1 MFMTMFKKEFLN
13 HLLGFRFA
21 ISAALCL
28 LLMVMSVIV
37 LTGDYIARRGDYQ
50 RNMSAYRSEAE
61 QQGSYFGLSREGTKV
76 DRPPAKLQIPAY
88 GLEKDPDKTAAV
100 RTAGAPK
107 VLHELYMNPLLSLF
121 PVADVLFVVATVLS
135 LLAFVI
141 SYDAVS
147 GEREEE
153 TIKLLMSYS
162 VPRARLILAKWLG
175 GYVSLA
181 VPFLISAAIGSVIIL
196 LWNVDFGAED
206 WMALGLLV
214 GLSLLFL
221 AATFSIGL
229 FVSCMCRYSST
240 SITVLIL
247 VWVVFV
253 LVVPNMSPYVAA
265 ETEPVVPFSAVESE
279 IAQETGQARER
290 LYSKMRGH
298 RRGGGRSFRRGGP
311 EADAARQ
318 KFMEEMLK
326 ARKEMMAEVD
336 KIEQGKL
343 RRFTIDQNRQ
353 VNATKKISRI
363 SPIAAYVYAATDIAS
378 TGTRK
383 QEHFF
388 QLLQEYQREFKQ
400 YVDEKTSA
408 IDFRKGFRSF
418 HGGDQNY
425 DVSDMPTFTY
435 QEEPF
440 TRRLTYSMW
449 DVIVL
454 VAYTIGFFFAS
465 YVGFM
470 RAELL

>member
-1 MFMTMFKKEFLN
+1 MFKKEFLN
-13 HLLGFRFA
+13 HLLGFRFV

-37 LTGDYIARRGDYQ
+37 LTGDYIARRDDYQ

-61 QQGSYFGLSREGTKV
+61 QQGSYFGLSRDGTKV

-100 RTAGAPK
+100 RTAGAPR

-135 LLAFVI
+135 LLAFVV

-206 WMALGLLV
+206 WMSLGLLV

-229 FVSCMCRYSST
+229 FVSCICRYSST

-253 LVVPNMSPYVAA
+253 LIVPNMSPYVAA

-290 LYSKMRGH
+290 FHGKMRG
-298 RRGGGRSFRRGGP
+298 RRGGMRRMFRASGP
-311 EADAARQ
+311 EADQARQ
-318 KFMEEMLK
+318 TFIEEMLK
-326 ARKEMMAEVD
+326 ARDEMMAEVD
-336 KIEQGKL
+336 EIEQGKL
-343 RRFTIDQNRQ
+343 RKFTIDQNRQ
-353 VNATKKISRI
+353 VNATKNISRI

-400 YVDEKTSA
+400 YVDEKTNASA
-408 IDFRKGFRSF
+408 MNFRKGFRDF
-418 HGGDQNY
+418 HGGSQDY
-425 DVSDMPTFTY
+425 DVTDMPTFSY
-435 QEEPF
+435 QEEGL
-440 TRRLTYSMW
+440 TRRLTYSVW
-449 DVIVL
+449 DVVVL
-454 VAYTIGFFFAS
+454 VAYSIGFFFAA
-465 YVGFM
+465 YVSFM

>member
-1 MFMTMFKKEFLN
+1 MFMTMFKKEFLD

-28 LLMVMSVIV
+28 LLMIMSVIV
-37 LTGDYIARRGDYQ
+37 LTGDYIARRDEYQ
-50 RNMSAYRSEAE
+50 RNMSAYRSEAQ
-61 QQGSYFGLSREGTKV
+61 QQGSYFGLSRDGTKV

-100 RTAGAPK
+100 RTAGAPR

-135 LLAFVI
+135 LLAFVV

-153 TIKLLMSYS
+153 TMKLLMSYS

-181 VPFLISAAIGSVIIL
+181 VPFLISAGIGSVIIL
-196 LWNVDFGAED
+196 LANIDFGADD
-206 WMALGLLV
+206 WMALGLL
-214 GLSLLFL
+214 GALSLLFL

-229 FVSCMCRYSST
+229 FVSCICRYSST
-240 SITVLIL
+240 SITVLVL
-247 VWVVFV
+247 LWVVFV
-253 LVVPNMSPYVAA
+253 LIVPNMSPYVAA
-265 ETEPVVPFSAVESE
+265 ETVPVVPFSAVESE
-279 IAQETGQARER
+279 IAQETGQAREKFHR
-290 LYSKMRGH
+290 TMRGR
-298 RRGGGRSFRRGGP
+298 RRGRGRSFRAGGA
-311 EADAARQ
+311 ETDEARQ
-318 KFMEEMLK
+318 KLIEEMLN
-326 ARKEMMAEVD
+326 ARNEMMAEID

-343 RRFTIDQNRQ
+343 RKFTIDQNRQ

-383 QEHFF
+383 QQHFF
-388 QLLQEYQREFKQ
+388 QSLQEYQRQFKQ
-400 YVDEKTSA
+400 YVDEKTRG
-408 IDFRKGFRSF
+408 IDFRRGFRDF
-418 HGGDQNY
+418 HGGSQNY
-425 DVSDMPTFTY
+425 DVSDIPVFSY
-435 QEEPF
+435 QEEGI
-440 TRRLTYSMW
+440 TRRVVFSIW

-454 VAYTIGFFFAS
+454 VAYSIGFFFAA
-465 YVGFM
+465 YVSFM
-470 RAELL
+470 KADLL